1 MKNTITK
8 EDLYDI
14 STISAYFFTEHLG
27 NEFDEFI
34 DNKAEL
40 KEIKR
45 KLKSINFSLFKKEI
59 IRKINERI
67 EEIKTEDEFW
77 N

>member
-1 MKNTITK
+1 MKNNITK

-14 STISAYFFTEHLG
+14 STISSYFFTEHLG

-40 KEIKR
+40 KEIK
-45 KLKSINFSLFKKEI
+45 KNLKSINFSLFKKEI

-67 EEIKTEDEFW
+67 QEIETEDNFW

>member
-1 MKNTITK
+1 MKNNITK

-14 STISAYFFTEHLG
+14 STISSYFFTEYLR

-40 KEIKR
+40 KEIK
-45 KLKSINFSLFKKEI
+45 KNLKSINFSLFKKEI
-59 IRKINERI
+59 IRKIDERI
-67 EEIKTEDEFW
+67 EEIKTEDDFW

>member
-1 MKNTITK
+1 MKNNITK

-14 STISAYFFTEHLG
+14 STISSYFFTEHLG

-40 KEIKR
+40 KEIKKNLKIQIKQ
-45 KLKSINFSLFKKEI
+45 KLKKIFFQRNSLIF
-59 IRKINERI
+59 RFFN
-67 EEIKTEDEFW
+67 
-77 N
+77 